1 MPATSVPANLSD
13 LPFPPVP
20 PSPLARL
27 AAGMEATLAQSARM
41 VAAHVAAGMDDID
54 TLLAA
59 LPPGA
64 LDGSPD
70 HYTRHLVHA
79 DPFERFS
86 IMVLVWRP
94 GQHSP
99 VHGHRTWCAY
109 RVLRGTL
116 SERHYRWNPAS
127 RTAEQTGAVPRAVG
141 DTFSVPA
148 GLRHIHAL
156 GNDGDTV
163 AVSLHIYGVEQ
174 DRIATGVNLLVDTIV
189 S

>member
-1 MPATSVPANLSD
+1 MEAASAIRST
-13 LPFPPVP
+13 
-20 PSPLARL
+20 PSPLSSLSSL
-27 AAGMEATLAQSARM
+27 ASGMEASLSQSARM
-41 VAAHVAAGMDDID
+41 VAAHVAASLPDPD
-54 TLLAA
+54 TLLAS

-64 LDGSPD
+64 LEGSPEN
-70 HYTRHLVHA
+70 YTRHLVYA
-79 DPFERFS
+79 DPYERFS
-86 IMVLVWRP
+86 VMVLVWRP

-116 SERHYRWNPAS
+116 SERHYRWNPDN
-127 RTAEQTGAVPRAVG
+127 RTATQVGAVTRELG

-148 GLRHIHAL
+148 GLQHIHAL
-156 GNDGDTV
+156 GNDSHAV
-163 AVSLHIYGVEQ
+163 AVSLHIYGVDQ